1 LSAFFNQTNITNFAL
16 DVPDANITEAFK
28 LNVQTALI
36 PGISIPVTNTSLGPR
51 GVGRANRPGSTFEF
65 EPLVCRVLVDE
76 NLDAWLDIYK
86 WMLALNNYMTQ
97 ESNGWEPGVLP
108 PFITLHILNNDKTKT
123 VMSVHYYN
131 AWPSMMGDL
140 EYSFTDDGDPAI
152 NLNVTFHYSHF
163 AIEKNGVIIET
174 RESISDKLI
183 KGKSPK

>member
-1 LSAFFNQTNITNFAL
+1 
-16 DVPDANITEAFK
+16 
-28 LNVQTALI
+28 
-36 PGISIPVTNTSLGPR
+36 
-51 GVGRANRPGSTFEF
+51 
-65 EPLVCRVLVDE
+65 
-76 NLDAWLDIYK
+76 
-86 WMLALNNYMTQ
+86 MLALNNYMTQ